1 MAKLLDVIQGLG
13 QAAANSY
20 DGAVDEDGK
29 PIELGLKREDKNMY
43 KRNMADGFKV
53 RFAGK
58 QMVVTYHSEALL
70 KELHPMNRYV
80 NKIEGVYGD
89 IIKHLKKEYKKIT
102 GSSVNLKPVAEAK
115 VSFQSTSRVRNWVQA
130 TKAYQIGAEEGNT
143 EDIAK
148 SSEDRLEDGIKKFLD
163 LSTDKRSPNDKANN
177 EHTSNLT
184 TDS

>member
-70 KELHPMNRYV
+70 KEIHPMNQYV

-102 GSSVNLKPVAEAK
+102 GSNVTLKAVAEAK
-115 VSFQSTSRVRNWVQA
+115 VNFQSTSRVRNWIQA
-130 TKAYQIGAEEGNT
+130 TKAYQIGSEEGNT

-148 SSEDRLEDGIKKFLD
+148 SSEDKMEDGIKKFLD
-163 LSTDKRSPNDKANN
+163 LSTDKKSPNDKAGN
-177 EHTSNLT
+177 EHTSNLHS
-184 TDS
+184 DS